1 MDLKAIFG
9 KSSDEEP
16 KKLRAEQLIAFCSEM
31 SLYLRAGNPVPEC
44 FYIFLKQEKPYIPK
58 SSVVELYSETE
69 MGTPLCEAM
78 QLTGIF
84 PDHLLSMVD
93 AGERTGHLEEVF
105 RTLSSYYEGR
115 RRTRA
120 NLRSAILYPAI
131 LLCITILVVFVILP
145 EVLPIYNEA
154 FAELGGTMPPFT
166 FILIKV
172 ASAIGSAHWYI
183 LGVLAAAAL
192 YFGVTMLV
200 PKLRDAFLSRAR
212 TRFYKKAAGR
222 KLNSAFFVSLLSLGV
237 SGGLDIDETM
247 KMIEDS
253 FADRFGPNS
262 VTACRA
268 DIASGTGFAK
278 AVENAGLL
286 NSVDAS
292 ILGTGIAT
300 GNTDIVLG
308 ELTERTD
315 TEAREAL
322 DRSVGRVE
330 PAIVLVM
337 AIVVGVVL
345 IAVMFPLLGI
355 MSAIT

>member
-1 MDLKAIFG
+1 M
-9 KSSDEEP
+9 KSLFRKTEAAEP
-16 KKLRAEQLIAFCSEM
+16 KQLRPEELVAFCSEL

-69 MGTPLCEAM
+69 MGTSLYEAM

-105 RTLSSYYEGR
+105 RNLASYYESR
-115 RRTRA
+115 RRTRN

-131 LLCITILVVFVILP
+131 LLVVTILVVFVILP

-154 FAELGGTMPPFT
+154 FAELGGVMPPFT
-166 FILIKV
+166 FALIQIV
-172 ASAIGSAHWYI
+172 GAVGGAHWYI

-192 YFGVTMLV
+192 YFAVTFMI
-200 PKLRDAFLSRAR
+200 PGLREPFLAR
-212 TRFYKKAAGR
+212 TRARFYKRPVGR
-222 KLNSAFFVSLLSLGV
+222 SLNSAFFVSLLSLGV
-237 SGGLDIDETM
+237 SGGLDMDETM

-253 FADRFGPNS
+253 FSDRFGPNA
-262 VTACRA
+262 VTACRQ
-268 DIASGTGFAK
+268 DIAAGEGFAK
-278 AVENAGLL
+278 AVEKAGLL
-286 NSVDAS
+286 DSVDSS
-292 ILGTGIAT
+292 ILETGIAT
-300 GNTDIVLG
+300 GNTDVVLA
-308 ELTERTD
+308 ELAGRTD
-315 TEAREAL
+315 TAAQEAL

-330 PAIVLVM
+330 PAIVLIM
-337 AIVVGVVL
+337 AVIVGIVL

-355 MSAIT
+355 MSAIS